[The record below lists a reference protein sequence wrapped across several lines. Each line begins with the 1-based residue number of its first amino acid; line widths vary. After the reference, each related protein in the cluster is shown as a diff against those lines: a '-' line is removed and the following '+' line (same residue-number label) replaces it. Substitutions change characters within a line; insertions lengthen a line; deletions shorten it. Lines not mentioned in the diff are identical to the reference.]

1 MGFNPAGFQ
10 KKDVEHSAAIA
21 RVRAWVGERFV
32 LSADD
37 TVMVVELACALPGC
51 PPLETVIA
59 FWIGEQRH
67 HLKLFKPVAQVTQND
82 LPPSWFRAALAVDIN
97 FDGDCC

>member
-1 MGFNPAGFQ
+1 MGFSPARFQ
-10 KKDVEHSAAIA
+10 KKDEVLSNALS
-21 RVRAWVGERFV
+21 RVRAWTRERFL

-51 PPLETVIA
+51 PPLETIIA

-67 HLKLFKPVAQVTQND
+67 HLKLFKRVTDVTPDD
-82 LPPSWFRAALAVDIN
+82 LPPGWFRSALAVDVN